1 MNLYLR
7 LLWTLFRAWRL
18 PRIAVTDTIEVGFRV
33 LPNDLDINLHM
44 NNGRYLTIAD
54 LALIEF
60 FVRTG
65 FVKALMKKGWR
76 PMLGGAII
84 TYRKQLAPFARYT
97 LRFRWITND
106 EFWAY
111 MESTFVRAD
120 GSIAAKGIVKGGV
133 VSNSGLVPMAQS
145 VAALQELVGETPV
158 IPAIPHYVQQW
169 IDAEK
174 SLWAA

>member
-7 LLWTLFRAWRL
+7 LLWTWLRAMRL
-18 PRIAVTDTIEVGFRV
+18 PRIAVTDPIELKFRV

-65 FVKALMKKGWR
+65 FIRALLKKGWR

-84 TYRKQLAPFARYT
+84 TFRKQLSPFARYT
-97 LRFRWITND
+97 VRFQWVGCD
-106 EFWAY
+106 EFWNF
-111 MESTFVRAD
+111 METTFIRED
-120 GSIAAKGIVKGGV
+120 GAIAAKGIVKGAAVGR
-133 VSNSGLVPMAQS
+133 NGLVPMTQGI
-145 VAALQELVGETPV
+145 AALQELTGETIQVP
-158 IPAIPHYVQQW
+158 PMPEHVQRW

-174 SLWAA
+174 SLWTA

>member
-7 LLWTLFRAWRL
+7 LLWTWLRARRL
-18 PRIAVTDTIEVGFRV
+18 PRIAVTDAIELKFRV

-60 FVRTG
+60 FVRSG
-65 FVKALMKKGWR
+65 FVRALLKHGWR

-84 TYRKQLAPFARYT
+84 TFRKQLAPFARYT
-97 LRFRWITND
+97 LRFRCVACD
-106 EFWAY
+106 EYWSY
-111 MESTFVRAD
+111 MESTFIRED
-120 GSIAAKGIVKGGV
+120 GTIAAKGLVKGGAV
-133 VSNSGLVPMAQS
+133 GRNGLVPTAQS
-145 VAALQELVGETPV
+145 VAALQELTGEAQH
-158 IPAIPHYVQQW
+158 IPPMPPYVQQW

-174 SLWAA
+174 GLWTA